1 MYKKLLFGFG
11 VTLLAFT
18 ACKTAIKPEAVVGKW
33 DYVKVSNPYS
43 RNPDDTVSTR
53 TLAEK
58 APYINLSS
66 NGGLSIV
73 SEGKILS
80 HGKYRVEGNNIEVTE
95 QLADGKTSNFTFYIT
110 KLTDNEITF
119 ETKEDDAVRVTA
131 KKAK

>member
-1 MYKKLLFGFG
+1 MHKKLS
-11 VTLLAFT
+11 VCIVVILLAFT
-18 ACKTAIKPEAVVGKW
+18 ACKTAIKPKAVVGKW

-43 RNPDDTVSTR
+43 NNPDDTVSTR

-58 APYINLSS
+58 APYLTLSA
-66 NGGLSIV
+66 NGDLIIV

-80 HGKYRVEGNNIEVTE
+80 HGKYRVENNNIEVTE
-95 QLADGKTSNFTFYIT
+95 HLADGKIRNFTFYVT

-131 KKAK
+131 KKVK